1 MTVNSLDIPC
11 IKLYNV
17 HRYHYNA
24 VSAHLVSMLFDP
36 DRPSTRRSGVVNR
49 TSTFPPGLAGA
60 LQDIL
65 EEASSARESARTGG
79 RRGPSTSSG
88 RTGNKERGAGRPE
101 IDGVYIISV
110 AARILEMH
118 PQTLRK
124 YERAG
129 LVRPTRTE
137 GMLRLYS
144 ELDIARL
151 RLIKHL
157 VGDLGLNLAGVQLVL
172 ELFNKLLGMKVEL
185 RRKDGGDIRQAID
198 DSIDEMIALLYSRQN
213 R

>member
-1 MTVNSLDIPC
+1 
-11 IKLYNV
+11 
-17 HRYHYNA
+17 
-24 VSAHLVSMLFDP
+24 MLFDP

-49 TSTFPPGLAGA
+49 TSAFPAGLAAA
-60 LQDIL
+60 LQDII
-65 EEASSARESARTGG
+65 EEASRARDSSRTRARQ
-79 RRGPSTSSG
+79 GPAT
-88 RTGNKERGAGRPE
+88 GAGRPE

-129 LVRPTRTE
+129 LVRPTRTQ

-151 RLIKHL
+151 RLIKHR

-172 ELFNKLLGMKVEL
+172 ELFNKLVKTKVEL
-185 RRKDGGDIRQAID
+185 RRVDDADAKQALD
-198 DSIDEMIALLYSRQN
+198 DSIDEMIALLYSERK

>member
-1 MTVNSLDIPC
+1 MLLD
-11 IKLYNV
+11 
-17 HRYHYNA
+17 
-24 VSAHLVSMLFDP
+24 S
-36 DRPSTRRSGVVNR
+36 DRPFAGRPGVVNTTPAS
-49 TSTFPPGLAGA
+49 TSGLAG
-60 LQDIL
+60 LLHDVL
-65 EEASSARESARTGG
+65 EEVSREREAARSRGAQ
-79 RRGPSTSSG
+79 GPSTA
-88 RTGNKERGAGRPE
+88 TRGPE

-129 LVRPTRTE
+129 LVRPTRTQ

-172 ELFNKLLGMKVEL
+172 ELFNRLLSMKAEL
-185 RRKDGGDIRQAID
+185 RRADDADARQALD
-198 DSIDEMIALLYSRQN
+198 DSIDEMIALLYSGRK

>member
-1 MTVNSLDIPC
+1 
-11 IKLYNV
+11 
-17 HRYHYNA
+17 
-24 VSAHLVSMLFDP
+24 MLFDP

-49 TSTFPPGLAGA
+49 TSPFPAGLAAA
-60 LQDIL
+60 LQDII
-65 EEASSARESARTGG
+65 EEASRARESNRSRG
-79 RRGPSTSSG
+79 RQGPSTNSEPAPHQMRG
-88 RTGNKERGAGRPE
+88 RTGDEGTRAGRPE

-172 ELFNKLLGMKVEL
+172 ELFNKLLKTKVEI
-185 RRKDGGDIRQAID
+185 RRDDDADAKQALD
-198 DSIDEMIALLYSRQN
+198 DSIDEMIALLYSERK

>member
-1 MTVNSLDIPC
+1 
-11 IKLYNV
+11 
-17 HRYHYNA
+17 
-24 VSAHLVSMLFDP
+24 MLFDP

-49 TSTFPPGLAGA
+49 TSPFPAGLAAA
-60 LQDIL
+60 LQDII
-65 EEASSARESARTGG
+65 EEAGRARESTRSRGRQGPATG
-79 RRGPSTSSG
+79 P
-88 RTGNKERGAGRPE
+88 GRPE

-129 LVRPTRTE
+129 LVRPTRTQ

-172 ELFNKLLGMKVEL
+172 ELFNKLVKTKVEI
-185 RRKDGGDIRQAID
+185 RRADDADAKQALD
-198 DSIDEMIALLYSRQN
+198 DSIDEMIALLYSERK

>member
-1 MTVNSLDIPC
+1 
-11 IKLYNV
+11 
-17 HRYHYNA
+17 
-24 VSAHLVSMLFDP
+24 MLFDP
-36 DRPSTRRSGVVNR
+36 DRPSTRRSGVVNK
-49 TSTFPPGLAGA
+49 TSPFPAGLAAA
-60 LQDIL
+60 LQDII
-65 EEASSARESARTGG
+65 EEASRARESTRSRGRQGASTG
-79 RRGPSTSSG
+79 SG
-88 RTGNKERGAGRPE
+88 RTGNRGTSSRQTGDEGTGVERPE

-172 ELFNKLLGMKVEL
+172 ELFNKLVKTKVEI
-185 RRKDGGDIRQAID
+185 RRSDDADAKQALD
-198 DSIDEMIALLYSRQN
+198 DSIDEMIALLYSERK

>member
-1 MTVNSLDIPC
+1 
-11 IKLYNV
+11 
-17 HRYHYNA
+17 
-24 VSAHLVSMLFDP
+24 MLFDS
-36 DRPSTRRSGVVNR
+36 DIPSVRRSGVVNK
-49 TSTFPPGLAGA
+49 TSPFPAGLAAA

-65 EEASSARESARTGG
+65 EETVRARESNRSRGGEGTSKGSEAAPRRTRG
-79 RRGPSTSSG
+79 RQ
-88 RTGNKERGAGRPE
+88 GNKGAGAERPE

-172 ELFNKLLGMKVEL
+172 ELFNMLVKTKVEI
-185 RRKDGGDIRQAID
+185 RRAEDTDAKQALDDG
-198 DSIDEMIALLYSRQN
+198 IDEMIALLYSGTKQ
-213 R
+213 

>member
-1 MTVNSLDIPC
+1 
-11 IKLYNV
+11 
-17 HRYHYNA
+17 
-24 VSAHLVSMLFDP
+24 MLFDP
-36 DRPSTRRSGVVNR
+36 DRPSVRRSGVVNK
-49 TSTFPPGLAGA
+49 TSAFPTGLASA
-60 LQDIL
+60 LQDII
-65 EEASSARESARTGG
+65 EEASRARESARSRSRQGPATG
-79 RRGPSTSSG
+79 S
-88 RTGNKERGAGRPE
+88 GRPE

-129 LVRPTRTE
+129 LIRPTRTE

-172 ELFNKLLGMKVEL
+172 ELFNKLLKTKVEI
-185 RRKDGGDIRQAID
+185 RRADDADAKQALD
-198 DSIDEMIALLYSRQN
+198 ESIDEMIALLYSRRKQ
-213 R
+213 